1 MSLFFKRSPSSI
13 LVRGSE
19 NVVFDVP
26 WFTCH
31 LVDGT
36 QVILVRS
43 SSPKDWEPTW
53 VSGRVHFFAPSSLDC
68 KVELTAFLL
77 LLFFL
82 FEEVR
87 RAAPTTSPSSRPRPS
102 VQVSFK
108 FPSSP
113 VSPCLSVCVVCPS
126 RDIEDDRRQR
136 RRVGPQTHPRRRRRR
151 RRRRDFSV

>member
-53 VSGRVHFFAPSSLDC
+53 VSWASALFCALQSRLQSRANCFPA
-68 KVELTAFLL
+68 TTFLS
-77 LLFFL
+77 F
-82 FEEVR
+82 R
-87 RAAPTTSPSSRPRPS
+87 RGPPPRAAPTTSRPRPS

-126 RDIEDDRRQR
+126 RDIEDDNGGKGEASDR
-136 RRVGPQTHPRRRRRR
+136 RRILAAAAAAAAET
-151 RRRRDFSV
+151 

>member
-43 SSPKDWEPTW
+43 SSPEDWEPTW

-87 RAAPTTSPSSRPRPS
+87 RPAPRRRLRRRVRVHPFKYHSSFLRLR
-102 VQVSFK
+102 F
-108 FPSSP
+108 
-113 VSPCLSVCVVCPS
+113 LLVCPS
-126 RDIEDDRRQR
+126 ASSAPPATSRTTTEAKATRRTADASS
-136 RRVGPQTHPRRRRRR
+136 PPPPPPPPRL
-151 RRRRDFSV
+151 